1 MTNDPGRRVRE
12 QLDDELAHLAVDEQ
26 ARRRFHAAV
35 RSGARPQGRG
45 TARARS
51 ALRRPGTRW
60 PVVAVAAA
68 VTAVALVPGVAARTL
83 RSAPA
88 PSTVYAPGAGGVE
101 PSPTSPSP
109 RPSPSTVPA
118 RSATSTVKRSPSD
131 LPAPGPQATASP
143 ATATVPVQL
152 LLIFDA
158 STVKRGTPVSVQVV
172 LKADLPSVQLLKAGA
187 AAGSS
192 VVVVS
197 WGDGQVARQTV
208 TCPGSDQRK
217 PSALEHTYRAP
228 GRFQVKA
235 DLISS
240 TCAPSSA
247 DQVVAVM

>member
-26 ARRRFHAAV
+26 ARRRFHTAV
-35 RSGARPQGRG
+35 RSGARPQGHG
-45 TARARS
+45 TAWART
-51 ALRRPGTRW
+51 ALRRPRPRW

-88 PSTVYAPGAGGVE
+88 PSTVYAPGAGSVE
-101 PSPTSPSP
+101 PAATSA

-118 RSATSTVKRSPSD
+118 RTAASTVEPSPSRV
-131 LPAPGPQATASP
+131 PSPSPQATASP
-143 ATATVPVQL
+143 ATATVPAQL

-158 STVKRGTPVSVQVV
+158 STVKRGTPVSVHVV
-172 LKADLPSVQLLKAGA
+172 LKTAAPSVQLQKAAAGA
-187 AAGSS
+187 ASS

-208 TCPGSDQRK
+208 TCPGPDQRK
-217 PSALEHTYRAP
+217 SAPLEHTYRAP